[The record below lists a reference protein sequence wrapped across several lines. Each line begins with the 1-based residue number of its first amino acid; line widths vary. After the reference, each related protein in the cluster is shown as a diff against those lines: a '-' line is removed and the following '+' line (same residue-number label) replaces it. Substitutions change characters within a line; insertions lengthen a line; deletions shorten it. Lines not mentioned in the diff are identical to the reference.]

1 LVRELPNIVLDRSE
15 LAALTV
21 EKESEFMSTK
31 KRASSTSAKLGRNSK
46 GGTSTKARTS
56 PKSPPSLKQGSGL
69 KGHTIPVAKA
79 GSSPKP
85 GKVENAIRRNIKGI
99 SATVG
104 SMAPPGSPERV
115 AAGVAAVAGGAL
127 IAGATLGAGPAA
139 LAGAAGYLAY
149 KGLSGPE
156 TKKGKTGSAT
166 HKRSNTRKPKS

>member
-1 LVRELPNIVLDRSE
+1 
-15 LAALTV
+15 
-21 EKESEFMSTK
+21 MSTK
-31 KRASSTSAKLGRNSK
+31 KKAPSTSAKLGRSSK

-56 PKSPPSLKQGSGL
+56 PKPPSKLKQGSGL
-69 KGHTIPVAKA
+69 KGHTTPVAKA
-79 GSSPKP
+79 SSSPKP
-85 GKVENAIRRNIKGI
+85 SGMEKAIRRNIKSI
-99 SATVG
+99 SATIG

-156 TKKGKTGSAT
+156 TKKGKAGSAIR
-166 HKRSNTRKPKS
+166 KRANTRKPKS